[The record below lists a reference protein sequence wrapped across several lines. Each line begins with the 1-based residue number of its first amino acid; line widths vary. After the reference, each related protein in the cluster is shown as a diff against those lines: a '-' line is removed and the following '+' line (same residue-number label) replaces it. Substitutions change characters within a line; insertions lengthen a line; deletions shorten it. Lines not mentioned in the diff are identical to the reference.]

1 MSKNVLV
8 ISTSPRRNGNSKLL
22 ADAFANGARQAGNS
36 VENIS
41 LHDKTICFCKGCLSC
56 QKSQRCV
63 IHDDADTIAQ
73 KMKAFSLPTSSTIS
87 TLAPSIVPN
96 VRAPFNMNFML
107 PVHDASLEDVEI

>member
-22 ADAFANGARQAGNS
+22 ADAFANGTRQAGNS

-63 IHDDADTIAQ
+63 IHDL
-73 KMKAFSLPTSSTIS
+73 SLIHISEPTRRS
-87 TLAPSIVPN
+87 
-96 VRAPFNMNFML
+96 
-107 PVHDASLEDVEI
+107 